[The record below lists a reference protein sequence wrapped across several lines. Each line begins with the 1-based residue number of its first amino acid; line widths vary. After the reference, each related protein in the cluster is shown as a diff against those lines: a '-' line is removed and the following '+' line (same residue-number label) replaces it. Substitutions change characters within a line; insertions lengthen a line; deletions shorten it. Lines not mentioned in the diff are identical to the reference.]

1 MLKTFT
7 KLSSLNSKSK
17 TLLRKYFLMAKR
29 AFILKLRLPKRQQ
42 TWDVG
47 NLGIVTYKFV
57 IGSTN
62 VN

>member
-1 MLKTFT
+1 
-7 KLSSLNSKSK
+7 
-17 TLLRKYFLMAKR
+17 MAKR